1 LEASRLRASF
11 PASRVAAALL
21 PPAVGRLGVLAAR
34 AAQLVSPIAAALAS
48 EQSPGE
54 RVPRKLHRQAPK
66 QTWQKQKTC

>member
-11 PASRVAAALL
+11 LASRVAAALL

-48 EQSPGE
+48 EQSPG
-54 RVPRKLHRQAPK
+54 
-66 QTWQKQKTC
+66 